1 MQIADYQN
9 RFGSITELEG
19 AINNMEHK
27 QKFDNKKWK
36 KKKKYWKSRN

>member
-1 MQIADYQN
+1 LPESEVAKLDMQIADYQN

-27 QKFDNKKWK
+27 QKLDK
-36 KKKKYWKSRN
+36 